1 MLYKKERDYERK
13 KRLIGIITAIF
24 GLSLVSLF
32 SAHADTR
39 TKANDTNYTISDV
52 TNLQDFL
59 LAKETPDLSEKNYDL
74 NGDGIWDTFDLCL
87 MKQAYTK
94 QTIEGERNTLVAYF
108 SATGNTKKIAEYI
121 VAYTGADS
129 YDITPAIPYTTE
141 DLNYSNSSCRAN
153 QEQNDASCRPEI
165 SGSVENMDNYDVVY
179 IGYPIWWGEEP
190 RIIDTFLESYDFSD
204 KIVIP
209 FCTSGSSSIAVSENR
224 IANLGVSI
232 GNQLPGK
239 RFSGSA
245 SEKSVSD
252 WISTLDLP
260 KQTTDTR
267 ISIAVNNHT
276 LMATLADNSSAKAF
290 AELLN
295 DGPLTLDLH
304 DYGNFEKTGSL
315 PQTLPRNDEPIDTDF
330 GDLILYQGNQFVLY
344 YDKNS
349 WTFTRLGHLDSSV
362 TKEELKSILG
372 EGNVTVTISL
382 AE

>member
-1 MLYKKERDYERK
+1 MKGK

-32 SAHADTR
+32 PAHADTR
-39 TKANDTNYTISDV
+39 TKANDINYTISDV

-94 QTIEGERNTLVAYF
+94 QTTEGEQNTLVAYF

-153 QEQNDASCRPEI
+153 QEQNDAPCRPEI

-209 FCTSGSSSIAVSENR
+209 FCTSGSSSIAASENR

-239 RFSGSA
+239 RLSGSA

-315 PQTLPRNDEPIDTDF
+315 PQTLLRNDEPIDTDF

>member
-1 MLYKKERDYERK
+1 MKGK

-32 SAHADTR
+32 PAHADTG

-94 QTIEGERNTLVAYF
+94 QMTEGEQNTLVAYF
-108 SATGNTKKIAEYI
+108 SATGNTKKIAEHI

-209 FCTSGSSSIAVSENR
+209 FCTSGSSSIAASENR

-372 EGNVTVTISL
+372 EENVTVTISL

>member
-1 MLYKKERDYERK
+1 MKGK

-32 SAHADTR
+32 PAHANTG
-39 TKANDTNYTISDV
+39 TKADDTNYTISDV

-94 QTIEGERNTLVAYF
+94 QTTEGEQNTLVAYF

-129 YDITPAIPYTTE
+129 YGITPATPYTAE

-209 FCTSGSSSIAVSENR
+209 FCTSGSSSIAASENR

-372 EGNVTVTISL
+372 EENVTVTISL

>member
-1 MLYKKERDYERK
+1 MKGK

-32 SAHADTR
+32 SAHADTG

-52 TNLQDFL
+52 TNLQDLL

-121 VAYTGADS
+121 AAYTGADS

-232 GNQLPGK
+232 GNQLLGK

-372 EGNVTVTISL
+372 EENVTVTISL

>member
-1 MLYKKERDYERK
+1 MKGK

-32 SAHADTR
+32 PAHADTG

-94 QTIEGERNTLVAYF
+94 QMTEGEQNTLVAYF

-129 YDITPAIPYTTE
+129 YDITPAIPYTAE

-209 FCTSGSSSIAVSENR
+209 FCTSGSSSIAASENR

>member
-1 MLYKKERDYERK
+1 MKGK

-74 NGDGIWDTFDLCL
+74 NGDGIWDTFDFCL

-121 VAYTGADS
+121 AAYTGADS

-209 FCTSGSSSIAVSENR
+209 FCTSGSSSIAASENR

>member
-1 MLYKKERDYERK
+1 MKGK

-108 SATGNTKKIAEYI
+108 SATGNTRKIAEYI
-121 VAYTGADS
+121 AAYTGADS

-209 FCTSGSSSIAVSENR
+209 FCTSGSSSIAASENR

-239 RFSGSA
+239 RLSGSA

-315 PQTLPRNDEPIDTDF
+315 PQTLLRNDEPIDTDF

-372 EGNVTVTISL
+372 EENVTVTISL

>member
-1 MLYKKERDYERK
+1 MKGK

-32 SAHADTR
+32 SAHANTR

-121 VAYTGADS
+121 AAYTGADS

-153 QEQNDASCRPEI
+153 QEQNDVSCRPEI

-209 FCTSGSSSIAVSENR
+209 FCTSGSSSIAASENR

-372 EGNVTVTISL
+372 EENVTVTISL